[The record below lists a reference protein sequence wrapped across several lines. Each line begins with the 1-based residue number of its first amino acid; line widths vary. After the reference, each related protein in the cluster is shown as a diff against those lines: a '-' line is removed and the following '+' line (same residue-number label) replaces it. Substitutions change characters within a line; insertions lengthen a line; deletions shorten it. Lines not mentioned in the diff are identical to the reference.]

1 MSVLLHSAIVPQP
14 EGYRM
19 AIRVLH
25 WVTVALFLLLGVS
38 GYAMVNLMTPDS
50 AAQEFAYDLHKSFG
64 VTLLA
69 VMMIRIG
76 LRVTQSSPPLPQ
88 AIPAFERQ
96 LAKLGHLGLYT
107 VAVLTALTGWALT
120 DFGAHG
126 VVWFW
131 LPLPQVFPT
140 TEAIFGIPTDP
151 NTSILH
157 EWLAWGM
164 VALVTIHV
172 AAVVWHR
179 RRHEVNL
186 LRRITLRRR

>member
-1 MSVLLHSAIVPQP
+1 MSAFLRPTLAHQP
-14 EGYRM
+14 EGYQP

-25 WVTVALFLLLGVS
+25 WVTVTLFLLLGVS
-38 GYAMVNLMTPDS
+38 GYGMVNLMTPDS
-50 AAQEFAYDLHKSFG
+50 AAQEFVYDLHKSLG

-69 VMMIRIG
+69 VMMIRVG
-76 LRVTQSSPPLPQ
+76 LRLMQASPPLPH
-88 AIPAFERQ
+88 AIPAPEQR
-96 LAKLGHLGLYT
+96 LAKLGHTGLYLVT
-107 VAVLTALTGWALT
+107 ILTALTGWALT

-140 TEAIFGIPTDP
+140 TEAIFGVPTDP

-164 VALVTIHV
+164 AGMVALHV
-172 AAVVWHR
+172 AAVFWHR
-179 RRHEVNL
+179 RRHEVDLLQRIN
-186 LRRITLRRR
+186 LRRG